1 MKKRFF
7 IHIAV
12 ILLMS
17 FTLCLAVI
25 HEMWFCSIGA
35 GMIMAISVFAMYRW
49 TVNTRELLDSERIV
63 QRKTEK
69 SLGQAEAQLLY
80 YKMLM
85 EKVDTAVMLATESGH
100 VEWMNPIAK
109 EIVGESCL
117 LQKSVVEAIDSNKEI
132 VKLGGKEYALSH
144 SLVTVSGSKRIIV
157 AMKNIQSAMER
168 TEVDSWHKLVR
179 VLTHEIMN
187 SITPIISLSETL
199 CEMTNTNDSAEM
211 LTQGLDVIHR
221 RSQGLLNFVENYR
234 KLTRVA
240 MPDKTLIEVK
250 GFFADLKKLYPQ
262 PFVTFDTGNN
272 EDISIYADRGQ
283 MEQVMINLLKNA
295 MEATASTAMPQ
306 IRCACKKDNADNA
319 GKTIITVEDNGQG
332 ILPDV
337 LERIFVPFFTT
348 KKNGSGIG
356 LSLCKQIIMNHGGEI
371 SIESEDGKGTS
382 VTIRIDEVCRQQ

>member
-12 ILLMS
+12 ILLMA
-17 FTLCLAVI
+17 FALCLAVI
-25 HEMWFCSIGA
+25 HEMWFCTIGA
-35 GMIMAISVFAMYRW
+35 GMVMAISVFAMYRW
-49 TVNTRELLDSERIV
+49 TVNTCDLLDTERIV

-69 SLGQAEAQLLY
+69 SLGQTEAQLLY
-80 YKMLM
+80 YKTLM
-85 EKVDTAVMLATESGH
+85 EKVDTAVMLTTESGH
-100 VEWMNPIAK
+100 VEWMNPTAR
-109 EIVGESCL
+109 EIVGESYL
-117 LQKSVVEAIDSNKEI
+117 LQKSVVEAIDRKEEI
-132 VKLGGKEYALSH
+132 VKLDGKEYALSH
-144 SLVTVSGSKRIIV
+144 SLVTVGGSKRIIV

-199 CEMTNTNDSAEM
+199 CEMANTNDSAEM

-221 RSQGLLNFVENYR
+221 RSQGLLTFVENYR

-240 MPDKTLIEVK
+240 MPEKTQIEVK

-262 PFVTFDTGNN
+262 PFVTFDTGND

-295 MEATASTAMPQ
+295 MEATASTTAPQ
-306 IRCACKKDNADNA
+306 VRCTCKKGNA
-319 GKTIITVEDNGQG
+319 GNKEKVFITVEDNGQG
-332 ILPDV
+332 ILPDA

-348 KKNGSGIG
+348 KKKGSGIG
-356 LSLCKQIIMNHGGEI
+356 LSLCKQIVVNHGGEI
-371 SIESEDGKGTS
+371 NVKSEDGKGTT
-382 VTIRIDEVCRQQ
+382 VEIRL

>member
-7 IHIAV
+7 IHIAA
-12 ILLMS
+12 ILLMT
-17 FTLCLAVI
+17 FALCLAVI
-25 HEMWFCSIGA
+25 HEMWFCAIGA
-35 GMIMAISVFAMYRW
+35 GMMMAISVFAMYRW
-49 TVNTRELLDSERIV
+49 TVNTRDLLDSERIV

-80 YKMLM
+80 YKTLM
-85 EKVDTAVMLATESGH
+85 EKVDTAVMLTTESGH
-100 VEWMNPIAK
+100 VEWMNPTAK

-117 LQKSVVEAIDSNKEI
+117 LERSAVDAISNNEEI

-144 SLVTVSGSKRIIV
+144 SFVTVGGSKRIIV
-157 AMKNIQSAMER
+157 AMKNIQNAMER

-240 MPDKTLIEVK
+240 MPTKRKIEVK
-250 GFFADLKKLYPQ
+250 GLFADLKKLYPQ
-262 PFVTFDTGNN
+262 PFVTFETDND
-272 EDISIYADRGQ
+272 EDISVYADRGQ
-283 MEQVMINLLKNA
+283 LEQVLINLLKNA
-295 MEATASTAMPQ
+295 VEATTSTAVPQ
-306 IRCACKKDNADNA
+306 IRCTCQKESA
-319 GKTIITVEDNGQG
+319 GNKGKVTITVEDNGQG

-337 LERIFVPFFTT
+337 QERIFVPFFTT

-356 LSLCKQIIMNHGGEI
+356 LSLCKQIMMNHGGEI
-371 SIESEDGKGTS
+371 SIKSEDEKGTS
-382 VTIRIDEVCRQQ
+382 VTIRIDDACHQR

>member
-12 ILLMS
+12 ILLMA
-17 FTLCLAVI
+17 FALCLAVI
-25 HEMWFCSIGA
+25 HEMWFCTIGA
-35 GMIMAISVFAMYRW
+35 GMVMAISVFAMYRW
-49 TVNTRELLDSERIV
+49 TVNTCDLLDTERIV

-69 SLGQAEAQLLY
+69 SLGQTEAQLLY
-80 YKMLM
+80 YKTLM
-85 EKVDTAVMLATESGH
+85 EKVDTAVMLTTESGH
-100 VEWMNPIAK
+100 VEWMNPTAR
-109 EIVGESCL
+109 EIVGESYL
-117 LQKSVVEAIDSNKEI
+117 LQKSVVEAIDSKEEI
-132 VKLGGKEYALSH
+132 VKLDGKEYALSH
-144 SLVTVSGSKRIIV
+144 SLVTVGGSKRIIV

-199 CEMTNTNDSAEM
+199 CEMANTNDSAEM

-221 RSQGLLNFVENYR
+221 RSQGLLTFVENYR

-240 MPDKTLIEVK
+240 MPEKTQIEVK

-262 PFVTFDTGNN
+262 PFVTFDTGND

-295 MEATASTAMPQ
+295 MEATASTTVPQ
-306 IRCACKKDNADNA
+306 VRCTCKKGNA
-319 GKTIITVEDNGQG
+319 GNKEKVFITVEDNGQG
-332 ILPDV
+332 ILPDA

-348 KKNGSGIG
+348 KKKGSGIG
-356 LSLCKQIIMNHGGEI
+356 LSLCKQIVVNHGGEI
-371 SIESEDGKGTS
+371 NVKSEDGKGTT
-382 VTIRIDEVCRQQ
+382 VEIRL

>member
-1 MKKRFF
+1 
-7 IHIAV
+7 
-12 ILLMS
+12 
-17 FTLCLAVI
+17 
-25 HEMWFCSIGA
+25 
-35 GMIMAISVFAMYRW
+35 
-49 TVNTRELLDSERIV
+49 
-63 QRKTEK
+63 
-69 SLGQAEAQLLY
+69 
-80 YKMLM
+80 
-85 EKVDTAVMLATESGH
+85 MLATESGH

-240 MPDKTLIEVK
+240 MPDKTQIEVK

-262 PFVTFDTGNN
+262 QFVTFDTGNN

-295 MEATASTAMPQ
+295 VEATASTAMPQ
-306 IRCACKKDNADNA
+306 IRCSCKKDNADNA
-319 GKTIITVEDNGQG
+319 GKAIITVEDNGQG

-371 SIESEDGKGTS
+371 SIESEDGKGST
-382 VTIRIDEVCRQQ
+382 VKIRI

>member
-1 MKKRFF
+1 
-7 IHIAV
+7 
-12 ILLMS
+12 
-17 FTLCLAVI
+17 
-25 HEMWFCSIGA
+25 
-35 GMIMAISVFAMYRW
+35 
-49 TVNTRELLDSERIV
+49 
-63 QRKTEK
+63 
-69 SLGQAEAQLLY
+69 
-80 YKMLM
+80 
-85 EKVDTAVMLATESGH
+85 
-100 VEWMNPIAK
+100 MNPIAK

-240 MPDKTLIEVK
+240 MPDKTQIEVK

-262 PFVTFDTGNN
+262 QFVTFDTDNN

-295 MEATASTAMPQ
+295 MEATASTAIPQ

>member
-1 MKKRFF
+1 
-7 IHIAV
+7 
-12 ILLMS
+12 
-17 FTLCLAVI
+17 
-25 HEMWFCSIGA
+25 
-35 GMIMAISVFAMYRW
+35 
-49 TVNTRELLDSERIV
+49 
-63 QRKTEK
+63 
-69 SLGQAEAQLLY
+69 
-80 YKMLM
+80 
-85 EKVDTAVMLATESGH
+85 
-100 VEWMNPIAK
+100 
-109 EIVGESCL
+109 
-117 LQKSVVEAIDSNKEI
+117 
-132 VKLGGKEYALSH
+132 
-144 SLVTVSGSKRIIV
+144 
-157 AMKNIQSAMER
+157 
-168 TEVDSWHKLVR
+168 
-179 VLTHEIMN
+179 MN

-240 MPDKTLIEVK
+240 MPDKTQIEVK

-262 PFVTFDTGNN
+262 PFVTFDTDNN

-295 MEATASTAMPQ
+295 MEATASTAIPQ
-306 IRCACKKDNADNA
+306 IRCACKKDNADNTEKA
-319 GKTIITVEDNGQG
+319 IITVEDNGQG

-371 SIESEDGKGTS
+371 SIESEDGKGST
-382 VTIRIDEVCRQQ
+382 VKIRI

>member
-12 ILLMS
+12 ILLMA
-17 FTLCLAVI
+17 FALCLAVI
-25 HEMWFCSIGA
+25 HEMWFCTIGA
-35 GMIMAISVFAMYRW
+35 GMVMAISVFAMYRW
-49 TVNTRELLDSERIV
+49 TVNTCDLLDTERIV

-69 SLGQAEAQLLY
+69 SLGQTEAQLLY
-80 YKMLM
+80 YKTLM
-85 EKVDTAVMLATESGH
+85 EKVDTAVMLTTESGH
-100 VEWMNPIAK
+100 VEWMNPTAR
-109 EIVGESCL
+109 EIVGESYL
-117 LQKSVVEAIDSNKEI
+117 LQKSVVEAIDRNEEI
-132 VKLGGKEYALSH
+132 VKLDGKEYALSH
-144 SLVTVSGSKRIIV
+144 SLVTVGGSKRIIV

-221 RSQGLLNFVENYR
+221 RSQGLLTFVENYR

-240 MPDKTLIEVK
+240 MPEKTQIKVK

-262 PFVTFDTGNN
+262 PFVTFDTGND

-295 MEATASTAMPQ
+295 MEATASTTMPQ
-306 IRCACKKDNADNA
+306 VRCTCKKWNA
-319 GKTIITVEDNGQG
+319 GNKEKVFITVEDNGQG
-332 ILPDV
+332 ILPDA

-348 KKNGSGIG
+348 KKKGSGIG
-356 LSLCKQIIMNHGGEI
+356 LSLCKQIVVNHGGEI
-371 SIESEDGKGTS
+371 NVKSEDGKGTT
-382 VTIRIDEVCRQQ
+382 VKIRL